1 MKVEKTTTGCIIKE
15 PSDEIKR
22 KVLQYFSLKQPVREF
37 FIYSGN
43 DPDRPPIF
51 GHERDVLYISS
62 GFLNIADDVI
72 RRETKWK
79 KEITPSNGKTISL
92 GSAREPRSEL
102 QKDCIKVLTTSNSHK
117 ITCELKPGVGKMEPY
132 SRKIPTPTPEG
143 YTRMGDLKIGD
154 YVFDRNGYKTK
165 VIGIFDHGIQ
175 DVYKIT
181 FQDGRTA
188 YCGADHLWTVKTF
201 KDGKWKVM
209 QTKEMIKDFKRL
221 SPWKEQHGRED
232 PYNYKYY
239 IPTNGSAEYEHTNVP
254 VDPYVL
260 GCFIGNGCCTL
271 PVLTISS
278 PDAEIPNRIA
288 DICGFDVKKKIKGNT
303 EYSYIFYDKETKK
316 PIHTSDFFKDVP
328 SIINAYSYDK
338 EIPKEYLYND
348 TRSRIKLLRGLMD
361 TDGSIS
367 YNDKRYTVTYSS
379 TSHRLLEQVNWL
391 IRSLGYSGNIIDDK
405 RKEKYTNKYCG
416 TLLMRIP
423 NKIKHELFTYHPKYS
438 KALEASNIKQ
448 ENIYDDLLIKDI
460 SFSHREGC
468 RCIMVDNP
476 EHLYLT
482 EDFIVTHNTF
492 IALYSISKLGLK
504 PLIVAPTTLLKSQ
517 WTDEFINEGI
527 PKEDITNNIYEAPSH
542 KFCVV
547 TITSLEN
554 AMRDDWNGLMKVI
567 KQADFGIKI
576 IDEAHLHLKGI
587 LKFDAICNI
596 KRNWYLSATLGRSD
610 EMEDKILN
618 RSLLDAQ
625 RFVGSKKYEEY
636 QNEYI
641 NVYFQDCYYNAPAS
655 LCEEYFR
662 YGTKGLVRTTYY
674 NMLMHYQD
682 GIPFISNI
690 LTTVKRM
697 RALIPPELRD
707 KKTLILVPMLKIIDK
722 LMEVM
727 KQDPYFDDV
736 YIVAVNGKL
745 KISEKKAALDDGGII
760 LSTSMSI
767 GTGIDIANLVLVVD
781 FDSYGSSILAE
792 QKTGRLRWRKYVCYY
807 VDVKDVVKYAKSLS
821 TWANNRRMLYPY
833 LPGICKQFHQL
844 PDLRK

>member
-117 ITCELKPGVGKMEPY
+117 ITCELKPGVGK
-132 SRKIPTPTPEG
+132 
-143 YTRMGDLKIGD
+143 
-154 YVFDRNGYKTK
+154 
-165 VIGIFDHGIQ
+165 
-175 DVYKIT
+175 
-181 FQDGRTA
+181 
-188 YCGADHLWTVKTF
+188 
-201 KDGKWKVM
+201 
-209 QTKEMIKDFKRL
+209 
-221 SPWKEQHGRED
+221 
-232 PYNYKYY
+232 
-239 IPTNGSAEYEHTNVP
+239 
-254 VDPYVL
+254 
-260 GCFIGNGCCTL
+260 
-271 PVLTISS
+271 
-278 PDAEIPNRIA
+278 
-288 DICGFDVKKKIKGNT
+288 
-303 EYSYIFYDKETKK
+303 
-316 PIHTSDFFKDVP
+316 
-328 SIINAYSYDK
+328 
-338 EIPKEYLYND
+338 
-348 TRSRIKLLRGLMD
+348 
-361 TDGSIS
+361 
-367 YNDKRYTVTYSS
+367 
-379 TSHRLLEQVNWL
+379 
-391 IRSLGYSGNIIDDK
+391 
-405 RKEKYTNKYCG
+405 
-416 TLLMRIP
+416 
-423 NKIKHELFTYHPKYS
+423 
-438 KALEASNIKQ
+438 
-448 ENIYDDLLIKDI
+448 
-460 SFSHREGC
+460 
-468 RCIMVDNP
+468 
-476 EHLYLT
+476 
-482 EDFIVTHNTF
+482 TF

>member
-1 MKVEKTTTGCIIKE
+1 MN
-15 PSDEIKR
+15 
-22 KVLQYFSLKQPVREF
+22 VR
-37 FIYSGN
+37 
-43 DPDRPPIF
+43 
-51 GHERDVLYISS
+51 
-62 GFLNIADDVI
+62 
-72 RRETKWK
+72 
-79 KEITPSNGKTISL
+79 GK
-92 GSAREPRSEL
+92 
-102 QKDCIKVLTTSNSHK
+102 
-117 ITCELKPGVGKMEPY
+117 
-132 SRKIPTPTPEG
+132 
-143 YTRMGDLKIGD
+143 
-154 YVFDRNGYKTK
+154 
-165 VIGIFDHGIQ
+165 
-175 DVYKIT
+175 
-181 FQDGRTA
+181 
-188 YCGADHLWTVKTF
+188 
-201 KDGKWKVM
+201 
-209 QTKEMIKDFKRL
+209 
-221 SPWKEQHGRED
+221 
-232 PYNYKYY
+232 
-239 IPTNGSAEYEHTNVP
+239 
-254 VDPYVL
+254 
-260 GCFIGNGCCTL
+260 
-271 PVLTISS
+271 
-278 PDAEIPNRIA
+278 
-288 DICGFDVKKKIKGNT
+288 
-303 EYSYIFYDKETKK
+303 
-316 PIHTSDFFKDVP
+316 
-328 SIINAYSYDK
+328 
-338 EIPKEYLYND
+338 
-348 TRSRIKLLRGLMD
+348 
-361 TDGSIS
+361 
-367 YNDKRYTVTYSS
+367 
-379 TSHRLLEQVNWL
+379 
-391 IRSLGYSGNIIDDK
+391 
-405 RKEKYTNKYCG
+405 
-416 TLLMRIP
+416 
-423 NKIKHELFTYHPKYS
+423 
-438 KALEASNIKQ
+438 
-448 ENIYDDLLIKDI
+448 
-460 SFSHREGC
+460 
-468 RCIMVDNP
+468 
-476 EHLYLT
+476 
-482 EDFIVTHNTF
+482 TF

-610 EMEDKILN
+610 EMEDRILN

-641 NVYFQDCYYNAPAS
+641 NVYFQDCYYNPSAA

-674 NMLMHYQD
+674 NMLMHYKD

-697 RALIPPELRD
+697 RALIPPELQD
-707 KKTLILVPMLKIIDK
+707 KKTLILIPMLKIIDR

-745 KISEKKAALDDGGII
+745 KISEKKAALEDGGII

-792 QKTGRLRWRKYVCYY
+792 QKTGRLRWRKYICYY

-821 TWANNRRMLYPY
+821 TWANNRRSLYPY
-833 LPGICKQFHQL
+833 LPGIVKQFKQL